1 MCSLKAVE
9 AYYSSFGISG
19 ADYFCTFLIFKG
31 KPDSPK
37 NTIDH
42 ERSIIPIMAK
52 KKNFTSDNAYAQK
65 KNIPFPTGKGKGNP
79 GIKGKTSSAPQQKI
93 FNRRTP

>member
-1 MCSLKAVE
+1 
-9 AYYSSFGISG
+9 
-19 ADYFCTFLIFKG
+19 
-31 KPDSPK
+31 
-37 NTIDH
+37 
-42 ERSIIPIMAK
+42 MAK